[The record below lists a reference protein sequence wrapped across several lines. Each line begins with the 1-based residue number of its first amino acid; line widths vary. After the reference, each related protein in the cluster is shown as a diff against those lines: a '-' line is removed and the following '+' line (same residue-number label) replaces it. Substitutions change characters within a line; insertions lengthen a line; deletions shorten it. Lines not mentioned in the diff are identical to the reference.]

1 MLFGYQMVFCRDSP
15 SNHSLSLVP
24 QIAESQCTLGD
35 EGEEGNSGEGGEGTV
50 YGSSDGSSS
59 VGGIGL

>member
-1 MLFGYQMVFCRDSP
+1 VYS
-15 SNHSLSLVP
+15 
-24 QIAESQCTLGD
+24 GD